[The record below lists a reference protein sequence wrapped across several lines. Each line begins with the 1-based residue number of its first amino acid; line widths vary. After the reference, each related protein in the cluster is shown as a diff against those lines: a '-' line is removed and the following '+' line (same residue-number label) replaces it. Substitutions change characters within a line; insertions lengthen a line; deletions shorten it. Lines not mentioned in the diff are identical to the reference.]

1 MKHEL
6 NDIEKKNIFRAPENY
21 FEEFPQK
28 MQGIIQ
34 REQSTTRMQL
44 RWKPVI
50 SLASIVLIA
59 LVIYLIPG
67 KSSDTENFISDFSE
81 SEVVEY
87 LANTGYDAETLI
99 ISTVS
104 EEDIDALLIKNNPE
118 EEYLFNEMY
127 YDDILL
133 EENIEILDSI

>member
-1 MKHEL
+1 MKHDL

-21 FEEFPQK
+21 FEEFPKK

-34 REQSTTRMQL
+34 MEQVSPRMQL
-44 RWKPVI
+44 RWKPVV

-67 KSSDTENFISDFSE
+67 KSSDTESFISDFSE

>member
-34 REQSTTRMQL
+34 TEQSTTRMQL
-44 RWKPVI
+44 RWKPVV

-59 LVIYLIPG
+59 VVIYLIPG
-67 KSSDTENFISDFSE
+67 KSTDAENFISDLSE

-87 LANTGYDAETLI
+87 LNDTGYDVETLI
-99 ISTVS
+99 LSTVS
-104 EEDIDALLIKNNPE
+104 DEDIDAFLLENNPE

-127 YDDILL
+127 FDDILL
-133 EENIEILDSI
+133 EENIETLDSI